1 MILIENKLELFE
13 NVVYKNRLLEYEKQR
28 KKIQEE
34 RERLKAEKQKALEE
48 EASEMI
54 KRRRNLALVL
64 GNEETA
70 KAKEEKRVLELR
82 KMNEL
87 EEDLMEAV
95 REKARNLTSKACYE
109 DLLING
115 VKVTFD
121 HLEPGTYRFGLTQK
135 DMDRFFNK
143 IKALAKEENLE
154 LIPIVMDD
162 SMIGGHVVS
171 DEANTYN
178 LNNDL
183 HNMIEEK
190 RYEIGKLLYNRF
202 KKGGNL

>member
-13 NVVYKNRLLEYEKQR
+13 NVVYKNRLLEFEKQ
-28 KKIQEE
+28 KEKIEE
-34 RERLKAEKQKALEE
+34 EKERLKAEKQKALEE
-48 EASEMI
+48 EAAEMI
-54 KRRRNLALVL
+54 ERRRKLALVL

-87 EEDLMEAV
+87 EEDLIEAV
-95 REKARNLTSKACYE
+95 RERAKKMTLKDCYE
-109 DLLING
+109 DLLIDG

-121 HLEPGTYRFGLTQK
+121 HLEPGTYLFGLTQK
-135 DMDRFFNK
+135 DMDRYFDK
-143 IKALAKEENLE
+143 IVALAEKEDLN
-154 LIPIVMDD
+154 LIPVAMNDA
-162 SMIGGHVVS
+162 MIGGHVVS

-183 HNMIEEK
+183 YNIIEEK
-190 RYEIGKLLYNRF
+190 RYEIGKLLYKKF
-202 KKGGNL
+202 KEGGNL